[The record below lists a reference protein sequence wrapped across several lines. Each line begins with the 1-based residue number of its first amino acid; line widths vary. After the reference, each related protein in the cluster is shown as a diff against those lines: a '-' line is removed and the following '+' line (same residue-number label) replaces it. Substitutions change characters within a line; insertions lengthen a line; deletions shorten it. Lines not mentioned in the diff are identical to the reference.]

1 MKDDPLVRDLL
12 HLKLA
17 LVQEYHPAL
26 LAQEAAGQAWTP
38 LDF

>member
-26 LAQEAAGQAWTP
+26 AQEAAGQAWTP